1 MQREAQNVAKRQ
13 TTQSIQREQS
23 EQKRLMKKIL
33 STLVMCLILGVGS
46 VWAQDCFNTLPTN
59 TSTKDVG
66 YIDQKP
72 TDLVN
77 YGLVVQLAIEGR
89 GKAAVGY
96 QSAYDQKYSW
106 SDWTFDETKVSW
118 IEKSS
123 NAAAVIN
130 CYDYE
135 AGYYTSTRNNKYKY
149 IHTYYSYAKQNFYF
163 YAQETQP
170 GYYFSNWEWDSSS
183 LIDNHAQ
190 KNSDTS
196 EGHGNNGHITQF
208 SMIQPH
214 SNDYYTAS
222 NYPCNIPIMKA
233 VFAPVTVNSATD
245 GVVEVNDINSTV
257 TGTVSFSVSGA
268 DDINDFETPIVT
280 GTDFR
285 YVSMSYNNNVVTV
298 TVQYTSQTTDNVNG
312 DPKPEFSANVTLTSK
327 GGEVGVANKTQ
338 TATIKANVS
347 LVPTFTINPTSYD
360 FFNEYGIIANSES
373 KTKTLAVTTTNN
385 AATASA
391 WSFTLSDAVAD
402 NATTFTGSDN
412 PYSIDFTNPLQPVVK
427 FTAPAN
433 GFYENLTCTLSIN
446 CTYTDAQT
454 KQIVSDTKQVVLTA
468 DAGSA
473 IKINNT
479 QNASHDFGTTIY
491 GTGASTSLPFTATV
505 AYTEDWNATSP
516 FTYTVN
522 ANTIDVNVP
531 ADAVPGDYSSTLNFT
546 YDGDVVA
553 TLAVSA
559 QVRLA
564 KPVLTATGGLGN
576 AIQLDWTAVH
586 GATKYIVKSGATEVV
601 VIGDDEPITNTYKV
615 TAIGANP
622 IKLGQEYAFT
632 VTAIY
637 DTANPYGEIVSDEVR
652 VAASVHSTI
661 TSSTGLDI
669 YTGTEKVGSYPYYS
683 KGKVKVD
690 LSAAFNNGVAAFD
703 KLYIFG
709 LTTGDANDN
718 ITIPTSAPK
727 ANSNAVTP
735 CYIYSKSGNDY
746 VLSQTIENVNVATK
760 PSSFNITASGQ
771 KIYFTGYAPYASCGS
786 TWEEN
791 GVFFIDGKNNID
803 IYLNDLELYARPKTE
818 LGDYP
823 ALKTFEV
830 NKDNVMSYLDM
841 DEFKLD
847 IKWEGLFD
855 IKFNGLN
862 VYSQGSGSAFC
873 FYPNTNNLDAKIH
886 LLGENVLQSA
896 RGMDIHV
903 DVSIGMTLNAE
914 ADQHSAPIQII
925 HNKESVEDDNKTTL
939 TIDDKWISDNRTNG
953 KLNLATVAYRAAPT
967 IDLGTEKT
975 TLVINGGQLFLANSF
990 NTSTTYD
997 VSYAISYRYYSIKDG
1012 LAKMYGLGSDQPGAT
1027 VLFKDGTINC
1037 RSLPPSITQST
1048 SPVVQG
1054 IYKKL
1059 FHNPTSMKCPANTKI
1074 DGGTFNCDVL
1084 ACNSSTSKGGSP
1096 TNSNG
1101 SPLCMVDIPVKTQL
1115 ANGLVETLI
1124 DDWMNYA
1131 AQLPDG
1137 ANTNDLSYYGIES
1150 MNPEQITDVN
1160 GDPST
1165 VVHMMLPSDKICFKE
1180 EITTSWVMCYP
1191 RLDIITN
1198 AGVQATNELG
1208 GNKRV
1213 PFSIE
1218 TDDDTK
1224 LVTIKKTSKLLFASM
1239 DEITINS
1246 VGSYQAPGNS
1256 TVVLK
1261 EGGLPA
1267 NILNENN
1274 YVIYDKVYMLMPV
1287 VANDW
1292 KLFSPPFDVS
1302 NVYII
1307 ESYPEQKLIEAFSNG
1322 AKDKKGNPIIT
1333 GEKIA
1338 EARIAQAHR
1347 MIDLLYQWIWEND
1360 VTPGK
1365 ADVWSNDPNYKP
1377 MGSIYSVGSF
1387 VQFWYNMYAAS
1398 ERPVIEQLYH
1408 YKSSNEGYPT
1418 GKSRW
1423 DANFYLYEV
1432 KGESWGIDDNG
1443 LQTSWKE
1450 VPTISVPRDI
1460 KGTNKVIMQKG
1471 HVYSMSFPYTIVN
1484 SEVHDP
1490 STVWDYWTGKYIL
1503 LEGYPAAENNIDSDG
1518 DGKLDSKGQI
1528 IAGTDS
1534 WNEIT
1539 EEFTVEGKA
1548 VVRGNYTFYS
1558 DEVTSDNI
1566 FVVNGKNENEYKDGY
1581 DHNVFVNYDN
1591 TWLYP
1596 ADCFVYANA
1605 PASPSGMP
1613 RRISSINPI
1622 SGEITYRDE
1631 TTTSLPTIGGNKQM
1645 MVYNIEGGVG
1655 IVPVVAQQV
1664 SIYNAA
1670 GQLVT
1675 SEYLTDE
1682 VHISLPTGIY
1692 LIAGAQDQ
1700 FKAVVK

>member
-1 MQREAQNVAKRQ
+1 
-13 TTQSIQREQS
+13 
-23 EQKRLMKKIL
+23 MKKIL
-33 STLVMCLILGVGS
+33 SILICVVLGISSAWAADIKHALVAHVCNGEGGEVAVQGS
-46 VWAQDCFNTLPTN
+46 YRGSRNASNVYWHDKTAYST
-59 TSTKDVG
+59 TSTSG
-66 YIDQKP
+66 GETWASTGITSLGSY
-72 TDLVN
+72 
-77 YGLVVQLAIEGR
+77 
-89 GKAAVGY
+89 
-96 QSAYDQKYSW
+96 SAKMKLYA
-106 SDWTFDETKVSW
+106 
-118 IEKSS
+118 
-123 NAAAVIN
+123 NA
-130 CYDYE
+130 Y
-135 AGYYTSTRNNKYKY
+135 
-149 IHTYYSYAKQNFYF
+149 
-163 YAQETQP
+163 P
-170 GYYFSNWEWDSSS
+170 GYYFAGWYDACNGNLLYENAETGE
-183 LIDNHAQ
+183 IDLGCN
-190 KNSDTS
+190 KSVTTYS
-196 EGHGNNGHITQF
+196 
-208 SMIQPH
+208 
-214 SNDYYTAS
+214 YYA
-222 NYPCNIPIMKA
+222 IFKPILD
-233 VFAPVTVNSATD
+233 V
-245 GVVEVNDINSTV
+245 
-257 TGTVSFSVSGA
+257 
-268 DDINDFETPIVT
+268 
-280 GTDFR
+280 
-285 YVSMSYNNNVVTV
+285 
-298 TVQYTSQTTDNVNG
+298 
-312 DPKPEFSANVTLTSK
+312 PEILTS
-327 GGEVGVANKTQ
+327 
-338 TATIKANVS
+338 
-347 LVPTFTINPTSYD
+347 
-360 FFNEYGIIANSES
+360 
-373 KTKTLAVTTTNN
+373 TT
-385 AATASA
+385 
-391 WSFTLSDAVAD
+391 
-402 NATTFTGSDN
+402 
-412 PYSIDFTNPLQPVVK
+412 
-427 FTAPAN
+427 
-433 GFYENLTCTLSIN
+433 E
-446 CTYTDAQT
+446 
-454 KQIVSDTKQVVLTA
+454 
-468 DAGSA
+468 
-473 IKINNT
+473 
-479 QNASHDFGTTIY
+479 H
-491 GTGASTSLPFTATV
+491 
-505 AYTEDWNATSP
+505 
-516 FTYTVN
+516 
-522 ANTIDVNVP
+522 
-531 ADAVPGDYSSTLNFT
+531 
-546 YDGDVVA
+546 
-553 TLAVSA
+553 
-559 QVRLA
+559 
-564 KPVLTATGGLGN
+564 
-576 AIQLDWTAVH
+576 
-586 GATKYIVKSGATEVV
+586 
-601 VIGDDEPITNTYKV
+601 
-615 TAIGANP
+615 
-622 IKLGQEYAFT
+622 
-632 VTAIY
+632 
-637 DTANPYGEIVSDEVR
+637 
-652 VAASVHSTI
+652 
-661 TSSTGLDI
+661 DI
-669 YTGTEKVGSYPYYS
+669 YTGTENIGSYPYYS

-760 PSSFNITASGQ
+760 PSAFNITASGQ

-830 NKDNVMSYLDM
+830 NENNVLSYLGM
-841 DEFKLD
+841 DEFELDVELLKL
-847 IKWEGLFD
+847 
-855 IKFNGLN
+855 KFNSLN
-862 VYSQGSGSAFC
+862 VYAQGSGSAFS
-873 FYPNTNNLDAKIH
+873 FYPNKSSFDAKIH

-925 HNKESVEDDNKTTL
+925 HDKNSIGSQTTL

-1037 RSLPPSITQST
+1037 RSLPTSITQST

-1137 ANTNDLSYYGIES
+1137 ANTNDLRYYGIES

-1208 GNKRV
+1208 GDKDV
-1213 PFSIE
+1213 PFSIQ

-1224 LVTIKKTSKLLFASM
+1224 LVTIEKTSKLLFASM
-1239 DEITINS
+1239 DDITINS

-1256 TVVLK
+1256 TVDLK

-1292 KLFSPPFDVS
+1292 KLFSAPFDVS

-1338 EARIAQAHR
+1338 EARTAQAHR

-1432 KGESWGIDDNG
+1432 DGESWGIDDNG

-1558 DEVTSDNI
+1558 DEVTFDNI
-1566 FVVNGKNENEYKDGY
+1566 FVVNGKNDNEYQSGY

-1605 PASPSGMP
+1605 PASSSSMP

-1622 SGEITYRDE
+1622 SGEITYRNE
-1631 TTTSLPTIGGNKQM
+1631 TTTSTPTIGGNNHM
-1645 MVYNIEGGVG
+1645 FVYNIEGGVG
-1655 IVPVVAQQV
+1655 IVPVVEQQV

-1670 GQLVT
+1670 GQLIT
-1675 SEYLTDE
+1675 SQYLTDE
-1682 VHISLPTGIY
+1682 VQILLPVGIY
-1692 LIAGAQDQ
+1692 LITGENEQ
-1700 FKAVVK
+1700 FKVLVQ

>member
-1 MQREAQNVAKRQ
+1 
-13 TTQSIQREQS
+13 
-23 EQKRLMKKIL
+23 MKKIL
-33 STLVMCLILGVGS
+33 SILICLVLGISSAWADPHTVNVYAKVKGKNDNVGGK
-46 VWAQDCFNTLPTN
+46 VWVQPGNAKQQMLWVT
-59 TSTKDVG
+59 
-66 YIDQKP
+66 
-72 TDLVN
+72 TDW
-77 YGLVVQLAIEGR
+77 G
-89 GKAAVGY
+89 
-96 QSAYDQKYSW
+96 
-106 SDWTFDETKVSW
+106 DWTSSGYTATVNVNEETGRISGPAKIKLKTS
-118 IEKSS
+118 
-123 NAAAVIN
+123 
-130 CYDYE
+130 DGD
-135 AGYYTSTRNNKYKY
+135 AGYYFVNW
-149 IHTYYSYAKQNFYF
+149 YAD
-163 YAQETQP
+163 AET
-170 GYYFSNWEWDSSS
+170 NT
-183 LIDNHAQ
+183 LANV
-190 KNSDTS
+190 
-196 EGHGNNGHITQF
+196 
-208 SMIQPH
+208 
-214 SNDYYTAS
+214 AS
-222 NYPCNIPIMKA
+222 NTEISLPSSPTTHNYYALFQPI
-233 VFAPVTVNSATD
+233 
-245 GVVEVNDINSTV
+245 
-257 TGTVSFSVSGA
+257 
-268 DDINDFETPIVT
+268 IVT
-280 GTDFR
+280 GYTVNNISISDINTAGQGTVVFNVTNSSDVDVNDFD
-285 YVSMSYNNNVVTV
+285 YNITGEGFSIVNKSYASGKLTV

-312 DPKPEFSANVTLTSK
+312 DPKPEYSASVTLTSK
-327 GGEVGVANKTQ
+327 GGEAGAANKNQ
-338 TATIKANVS
+338 TATIKANIS
-347 LVPTFTINPTSYD
+347 LVPTFTIAPTSYS
-360 FFNEYGIIANSES
+360 FFDEYGIIANSES
-373 KTKTLAVTTTNN
+373 KTKALTVTTTNK
-385 AATASA
+385 AAAASA
-391 WSFTLSDAVAD
+391 YTYSLSDAVSGS
-402 NATTFTGSDN
+402 TTFSGASN
-412 PYSIDFTNPLQPVVK
+412 PYTIDASNPLQPVVK

-433 GFYENLTCTLSIN
+433 GFYEDIQCTLTVY
-446 CTYTDAQT
+446 CTYTDAQS
-454 KQIVSDTKQVVLTA
+454 KQIVSETKTVTLTA

-491 GTGASTSLPFTATV
+491 GTGANTSLPFTATV
-505 AYTEDWNATSP
+505 AYTEAWDPSSI
-516 FTYTVN
+516 FTHSISGDKIT
-522 ANTIDVNVP
+522 VNVP
-531 ADAVPGDYSSTLNFT
+531 ADAVPGDYNNTLNFT
-546 YDGDVVA
+546 YEGDVVA

-601 VIGDDEPITNTYKV
+601 IIGDDEVLANTYKV
-615 TAIGANP
+615 TSIGATP

-637 DTANPYGEIVSDEVR
+637 DTENPYGTIVSDEVR

-661 TSSTGLDI
+661 TSSTVLNI

-709 LTTGDANDN
+709 LTTGDANNN

-760 PSSFNITASGQ
+760 PSAFNITASGQ

-830 NKDNVMSYLDM
+830 NETNVWSYLGM
-841 DEFKLD
+841 DEFDLDVEILKL
-847 IKWEGLFD
+847 
-855 IKFNGLN
+855 KFNGLN
-862 VYSQGSGSAFC
+862 VYAQGSGSAFS
-873 FYPNTNNLDAKIH
+873 FYPNKSSFDAKIH

-903 DVSIGMTLNAE
+903 NVSVGMTLNSE
-914 ADQHSAPIQII
+914 ADQHSAPVQII
-925 HNKESVEDDNKTTL
+925 HNKNSIGNQTTL

-1037 RSLPPSITQST
+1037 RSLPTSITQST

-1208 GNKRV
+1208 GDKDV
-1213 PFSIE
+1213 PFSIQ

-1224 LVTIKKTSKLLFASM
+1224 LVTIEKTSKLLFASM
-1239 DEITINS
+1239 DDITINS

-1256 TVVLK
+1256 TVDLK

-1338 EARIAQAHR
+1338 EARTAQAHR

-1377 MGSIYSVGSF
+1377 MGSFYSVGSF

-1418 GKSRW
+1418 GKTRW
-1423 DANFYLYEV
+1423 DANFYLYETD
-1432 KGESWGIDDNG
+1432 GEYWNIDENG

-1471 HVYSMSFPYTIVN
+1471 HVYSMSFPYSIVN
-1484 SEVHDP
+1484 SQVHDP

-1528 IAGTDS
+1528 IAGINS
-1534 WNEIT
+1534 WDEIT
-1539 EEFTVEGKA
+1539 KEFTVEGKA

-1558 DEVTSDNI
+1558 DEVTSDSI
-1566 FVVNGKNENEYKDGY
+1566 FVVNGKNDNPYISGY
-1581 DHNVFVNYDN
+1581 DHNVFVNYEN
-1591 TWLYP
+1591 SWLYP

-1613 RRISSINPI
+1613 RRIASINPV

-1631 TTTSLPTIGGNKQM
+1631 TTTSVPTIGGNNQM
-1645 MVYNIEGGVG
+1645 FVYNIAGGVG
-1655 IVPVVAQQV
+1655 IVPMVEQQV

-1670 GQLVT
+1670 GQVVK
-1675 SEYLTDE
+1675 SQYLTDE
-1682 VHISLPTGIY
+1682 VHIPLPSGIY
-1692 LIAGAQDQ
+1692 LIAGAKEQ
-1700 FKAVVK
+1700 FKVVVK

>member
-1 MQREAQNVAKRQ
+1 
-13 TTQSIQREQS
+13 
-23 EQKRLMKKIL
+23 MKKIL
-33 STLVMCLILGVGS
+33 SILICVVLGISSAWADSTTDKKSITIKATASPASGGTVLVATKTATTGESLSAAFTKWNWNDFVSDPNGAGV
-46 VWAQDCFNTLPTN
+46 
-59 TSTKDVG
+59 TSQHT
-66 YIDQKP
+66 
-72 TDLVN
+72 
-77 YGLVVQLAIEGR
+77 
-89 GKAAVGY
+89 GKSRY
-96 QSAYDQKYSW
+96 YEWTY
-106 SDWTFDETKVSW
+106 WTFGGDKT
-118 IEKSS
+118 SS
-123 NAAAVIN
+123 KTTGIYYRVNAYPN
-130 CYDYE
+130 E
-135 AGYYTSTRNNKYKY
+135 
-149 IHTYYSYAKQNFYF
+149 
-163 YAQETQP
+163 
-170 GYYFSNWEWDSSS
+170 GYYFQKWTGLVNVTGTTDEEGEEIVESTVNTYQPDGYTY
-183 LIDNHAQ
+183 LIHKKAKTYYYNDDKTHN
-190 KNSDTS
+190 
-196 EGHGNNGHITQF
+196 ITAYF
-208 SMIQPH
+208 
-214 SNDYYTAS
+214 
-222 NYPCNIPIMKA
+222 K
-233 VFAPVTVNSATD
+233 PVTVDKMQIDGEDVVSKTLNTTD
-245 GVVEVNDINSTV
+245 KLSYKETTITFTV
-257 TGTVSFSVSGA
+257 TGA
-268 DDINDFETPIVT
+268 DNMNDF
-280 GTDFR
+280 
-285 YVSMSYNNNVVTV
+285 VSDKVVLSGDSRFTIQSSTLSGNTV
-298 TVQYTSQTTDNVNG
+298 TVVVRFTDDDRHVVDG
-312 DPKPEFSANVTLTSK
+312 TLPKATVTLTSK
-327 GGEVGVANKTQ
+327 GDNSSTK
-338 TATIKANVS
+338 TATITATSDLTPYFTVTPSLCDLTPNDPVEDGNEVSATLITTATTGYTTVVSLASWNATFTDPDVAAQLGFSISNETTNSPTVKFTPTLASINKANVTTEVCITS
-347 LVPTFTINPTSYD
+347 TYKDNSNPQKTLTDKQCVTISVDAGKIFTINT
-360 FFNEYGIIANSES
+360 
-373 KTKTLAVTTTNN
+373 V
-385 AATASA
+385 
-391 WSFTLSDAVAD
+391 SDAVMDFDIVDYSETNNPVDKSFPVYTTMELSDFTITENLNGITYATNVVGQGSATD
-402 NATTFTGSDN
+402 NIVVTAQSNLVPNTYVSR
-412 PYSIDFTNPLQPVVK
+412 IDFAETGDDLH
-427 FTAPAN
+427 AS
-433 GFYENLTCTLSIN
+433 LT
-446 CTYTDAQT
+446 
-454 KQIVSDTKQVVLTA
+454 
-468 DAGSA
+468 
-473 IKINNT
+473 
-479 QNASHDFGTTIY
+479 
-491 GTGASTSLPFTATV
+491 
-505 AYTEDWNATSP
+505 
-516 FTYTVN
+516 
-522 ANTIDVNVP
+522 VNVP
-531 ADAVPGDYSSTLNFT
+531 IK
-546 YDGDVVA
+546 
-553 TLAVSA
+553 
-559 QVRLA
+559 LA
-564 KPVLTATGGLGN
+564 KPVVTATVGLGQK
-576 AIQLDWTAVH
+576 IQLDWQDVY
-586 GATKYIVKSGATEVV
+586 GATSYIVKSGETILATIVPDGGVQESAYTV
-601 VIGDDEPITNTYKV
+601 TNIAGRLLNT
-615 TAIGANP
+615 GF
-622 IKLGQEYAFT
+622 EYSFT

-637 DTANPYGEIVSDEVR
+637 EPNVFGNRVSDEVT
-652 VAASVHSTI
+652 ATPTAPSTI
-661 TSSTGLDI
+661 TSTTDLDI
-669 YTGTEKVGSYPYYS
+669 YTGTETAGSYPYH
-683 KGKVKVD
+683 KDGKRLVD

-703 KLYIFG
+703 QLYVFG
-709 LTTGDANDN
+709 LTTGDANNN
-718 ITIPTSAPK
+718 ITAPTK
-727 ANSNAVTP
+727 TTNSNAVTP
-735 CYIYSKSGNDY
+735 CYIYNKIGKDY

-760 PSSFNITASGQ
+760 PSAFNITASGQ

-791 GVFFIDGKNNID
+791 GVFYINGQNNID

-830 NKDNVMSYLDM
+830 NDENVMSYLGM
-841 DEFKLD
+841 DEFQLD
-847 IKWEGLFD
+847 ID
-855 IKFNGLN
+855 IESILPPKVNFKGLN
-862 VYSQGSGSAFC
+862 VYAQGSGSAFC
-873 FYPNTNNLDAKIH
+873 LYPNNSSFNANVH
-886 LLGENVLQSA
+886 LLGDNVLQSA

-903 DVSIGMTLNAE
+903 DVSIGMTLNSE

-925 HNKESVEDDNKTTL
+925 HNSKSVDNKTTL

-1037 RSLPPSITQST
+1037 RSLPPSITEST
-1048 SPVVQG
+1048 DVNVQN

-1124 DDWMNYA
+1124 DGWMNYA

-1208 GNKRV
+1208 GDKDV
-1213 PFSIE
+1213 PFSIH

-1239 DEITINS
+1239 DDITINS

-1256 TVVLK
+1256 TVDLK

-1267 NILNENN
+1267 NILNVNN

-1338 EARIAQAHR
+1338 EARTAQAHR

-1365 ADVWSNDPNYKP
+1365 ADVWSNDPKYKP
-1377 MGSIYSVGSF
+1377 MGSFYSVGSF
-1387 VQFWYNMYAAS
+1387 VQFWYNMYDAS

-1432 KGESWGIDDNG
+1432 DGESWGIDDNG

-1450 VPTISVPRDI
+1450 VSTISVPRDI

-1518 DGKLDSKGQI
+1518 DDKLDSKGQI
-1528 IAGTDS
+1528 IAGANSLD
-1534 WNEIT
+1534 EIT
-1539 EEFTVEGKA
+1539 SEFTEEGKA
-1548 VVRGNYTFYS
+1548 KVRGNYTFYS
-1558 DEVTSDNI
+1558 GEVTSDNI
-1566 FVVNGKNENEYKDGY
+1566 FVVNGKNENLYKDGY
-1581 DHNVFVNYDN
+1581 DHNVFVNYDYA
-1591 TWLYP
+1591 WLYP
-1596 ADCFVYANA
+1596 ADCFVYAKNA

-1655 IVPVVAQQV
+1655 IVPVVEQQV

-1670 GQLVT
+1670 GQLIT
-1675 SEYLTDE
+1675 SQYLTDE
-1682 VHISLPTGIY
+1682 VHIPLPSGIY
-1692 LIAGAQDQ
+1692 LITGANDQ

>member
-1 MQREAQNVAKRQ
+1 
-13 TTQSIQREQS
+13 
-23 EQKRLMKKIL
+23 
-33 STLVMCLILGVGS
+33 MCLILGVGS
-46 VWAQDCFNTLPTN
+46 VWAQDCSNTLPTN

-312 DPKPEFSANVTLTSK
+312 NPKPEYSASVTLTSK
-327 GGEVGVANKTQ
+327 GGEAGAANKSQ
-338 TATIKANVS
+338 TATIKANIS
-347 LVPTFTINPTSYD
+347 LVPTFTIAPTSYS
-360 FFNEYGIIANSES
+360 FFDEYGIIANSES
-373 KTKTLAVTTTNN
+373 KTKTLTVTTTNQ
-385 AATASA
+385 AAEASA
-391 WSFTLSDAVAD
+391 YTYSLSDAVSGS
-402 NATTFTGSDN
+402 TTFSGASN
-412 PYSIDFTNPLQPVVK
+412 PYTIDASNPLEPVVK

-433 GFYENLTCTLSIN
+433 GFYEDIQCTLTVY
-446 CTYTDAQT
+446 CTYTDAQP
-454 KQIVSDTKQVVLTA
+454 KQIVSETKTVTLTA

-505 AYTEDWNATSP
+505 AYTEYWNATSP

-531 ADAVPGDYSSTLNFT
+531 ADAVPGDYNNILNFT

-586 GATKYIVKSGATEVV
+586 GATKYIVKSGETEVV
-601 VIGDDEPITNTYKV
+601 IIGDDEVLANTYKV
-615 TAIGANP
+615 TSIGATP

-661 TSSTGLDI
+661 TSSTVLDI

-760 PSSFNITASGQ
+760 PSAFNITASGQ

-818 LGDYP
+818 LGNYP
-823 ALKTFEV
+823 NMKTFDV
-830 NKDNVMSYLDM
+830 NDENVMSYLNM
-841 DEFKLD
+841 DEFQLD
-847 IKWEGLFD
+847 LEYSLGVIPTG
-855 IKFNGLN
+855 FNGVN
-862 VYSQGSGSAFC
+862 VYAQGSGSAFSL
-873 FYPNTNNLDAKIH
+873 YPNKSSFNANVH
-886 LLGENVLQSA
+886 LLGYNVLQSA

-914 ADQHSAPIQII
+914 ADQHSAPVQII
-925 HNKESVEDDNKTTL
+925 HDKNSIGSQTTL

-953 KLNLATVAYRAAPT
+953 KLNLATVEYRPAPT

-1037 RSLPPSITQST
+1037 RSLPPSITEST
-1048 SPVVQG
+1048 DVNIQN

-1059 FHNPTSMKCPANTKI
+1059 FHNPSSMKCPANTKI

-1096 TNSNG
+1096 TNSNS

-1137 ANTNDLSYYGIES
+1137 ANTNNLSYYGIKS
-1150 MNPEQITDVN
+1150 MNPEQITDEN
-1160 GDPST
+1160 GDPLP
-1165 VVHMMLPSDKICFKE
+1165 VVHMMLPSNNICFKE
-1180 EITTSWVMCYP
+1180 EITKSWVMCYP
-1191 RLDIITN
+1191 SLNITTN
-1198 AGVQATNELG
+1198 AGIPAGSNLG
-1208 GNKRV
+1208 GDEKV
-1213 PFSIE
+1213 PFSIQ
-1218 TDDDTK
+1218 TDEDTK
-1224 LVTIKKTSKLLFASM
+1224 LVTIEKTSKLLFATM
-1239 DEITINS
+1239 DDITINS
-1246 VGSYQAPGNS
+1246 ISSYQAPGNS
-1256 TVVLK
+1256 TVELL
-1261 EGGLPA
+1261 ESGFPA
-1267 NILNENN
+1267 NITNENH
-1274 YVIYDKVYMLMPV
+1274 YAIYDKVYMLMPV

-1302 NVYII
+1302 NVYVI
-1307 ESYPEQKLIEAFSNG
+1307 ESYPEQKLIEAYSKG
-1322 AKDKKGNPIIT
+1322 ATDKKGKPIIT
-1333 GEKIA
+1333 GANIA
-1338 EARIAQAHR
+1338 EARTAQAHR
-1347 MIDLLYQWIWEND
+1347 MIDLFYQWIWEND
-1360 VTPGK
+1360 VTPGN
-1365 ADVWSNDPNYKP
+1365 ADIWSNNRSYPA
-1377 MGSIYSVGSF
+1377 MGHLYSVGSF
-1387 VQFWYNMYAAS
+1387 MQFWYAMYDTS

-1408 YKSSNEGYPT
+1408 YKSNNEGYPT

-1432 KGESWGIDDNG
+1432 DGESWEIDENG

-1450 VPTISVPRDI
+1450 VSNISAPRDV
-1460 KGTNKVIMQKG
+1460 KGTNNVIMEKG

-1528 IAGTDS
+1528 IAGANSLD
-1534 WNEIT
+1534 EIT
-1539 EEFTVEGKA
+1539 SEFTEEGKA
-1548 VVRGNYTFYS
+1548 KVRGNYTFYS
-1558 DEVTSDNI
+1558 GEVTSDNI

-1596 ADCFVYANA
+1596 ADCFIYAKT
-1605 PASPSGMP
+1605 PASSSSMP

-1631 TTTSLPTIGGNKQM
+1631 TTTSVPTISGNKQM

-1692 LIAGAQDQ
+1692 LIAGAKDQ